1 MVNAFR
7 SQLGELSISE
17 ISVIEFPICLS
28 DLWDATPF
36 RLESSVSCPR
46 KSSAS
51 LKLKWSS
58 KGQIHNAISEGNEY
72 VVRMLLALGS
82 DIEEL
87 DRQDKTP
94 LAHAVLSNNE
104 VMVKLL
110 CTGEGANTEAL
121 KALGSRIDHTGRF

>member
-17 ISVIEFPICLS
+17 ISVIELPICLS

-36 RLESSVSCPR
+36 RLESSVSRPR

-58 KGQIHNAISEGNEY
+58 KGQIHNAISEGNE
-72 VVRMLLALGS
+72 
-82 DIEEL
+82 
-87 DRQDKTP
+87 
-94 LAHAVLSNNE
+94 
-104 VMVKLL
+104 
-110 CTGEGANTEAL
+110 
-121 KALGSRIDHTGRF
+121 